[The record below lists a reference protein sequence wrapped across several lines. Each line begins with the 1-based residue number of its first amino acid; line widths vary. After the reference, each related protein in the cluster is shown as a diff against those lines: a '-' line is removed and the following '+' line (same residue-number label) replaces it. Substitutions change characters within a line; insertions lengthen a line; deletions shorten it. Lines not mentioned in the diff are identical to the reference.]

1 MNRAEALKTAEEIV
15 DRQAAKIT
23 DRNAF
28 SNSTNVLALRVE
40 QILKLADFLWEPEEE
55 PEPET
60 SVFDPPR
67 GLRIPGDEVRY
78 GDENDEDRL

>member
-28 SNSTNVLALRVE
+28 GSAGAANVLALRVE
-40 QILKLADFLWEPEEE
+40 QILKIADFLWEPEDVVEVPAAAEE
-55 PEPET
+55 DDHVKISGWEEEE
-60 SVFDPPR
+60 
-67 GLRIPGDEVRY
+67 L
-78 GDENDEDRL
+78 

>member
-40 QILKLADFLWEPEEE
+40 QILKLADFLWEPEDE
-55 PEPET
+55 PGIVFPEK
-60 SVFDPPR
+60 D
-67 GLRIPGDEVRY
+67 DEVKIS
-78 GDENDEDRL
+78 GWDEDEE